1 LFARS
6 AIGISSSVAA
16 NYGPMCGL
24 QSFFGPGAGEDGP
37 SRRQRTPPPP
47 DSAICIV
54 LVEVEP
60 YRWAQLAG
68 SSRHLA

>member
-1 LFARS
+1 
-6 AIGISSSVAA
+6 
-16 NYGPMCGL
+16 MCGL
-24 QSFFGPGAGEDGP
+24 QSFFGLGAGEGGP